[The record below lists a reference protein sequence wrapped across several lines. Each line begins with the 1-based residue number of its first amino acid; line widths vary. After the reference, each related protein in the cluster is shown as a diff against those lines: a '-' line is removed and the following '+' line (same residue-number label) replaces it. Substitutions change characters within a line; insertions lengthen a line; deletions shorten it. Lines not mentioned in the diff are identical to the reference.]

1 MTDFHHDED
10 EERGTLRDRLPHL
23 SVPASLHARVRDSL
37 RSRELIRDSR
47 LRGTWRRPATLAAA
61 AVLCF
66 AAGLFAG
73 RQAPTQAA
81 VAVTPKYALLLYGGA
96 EADSSAPDRSRAV
109 EYGRWAAGLSGD
121 AAFVSGEELGRVVGE
136 LPNQSG
142 REPVAGFFLIDAGSD
157 AIAMQIARD
166 CPHLKYGGRV
176 VVQAIGG

>member
-1 MTDFHHDED
+1 MAAP
-10 EERGTLRDRLPHL
+10 RRLPQ
-23 SVPASLHARVRDSL
+23 PPDGRARETIAASRA
-37 RSRELIRDSR
+37 
-47 LRGTWRRPATLAAA
+47 GPRRA
-61 AVLCF
+61 
-66 AAGLFAG
+66 
-73 RQAPTQAA
+73 
-81 VAVTPKYALLLYGGA
+81 TPKYALLLYGGA